1 MSVIHY
7 CNLMSFITIDPN
19 LFKFN
24 KIFFKNYGH
33 FDDSDTW
40 LQHLRGRVR
49 GLPWCQRL
57 AYATQWMPGQPK
69 LLGKTIPQS
78 FKENS

>member
-7 CNLMSFITIDPN
+7 CNLMNFITIDPN

-24 KIFFKNYGH
+24 KIFFKNYGQ

-40 LQHLRGRVR
+40 LQHLIEAESGDYRDVKASLCCTMNARPAKATWQNYPTK
-49 GLPWCQRL
+49 LQR
-57 AYATQWMPGQPK
+57 K
-69 LLGKTIPQS
+69 
-78 FKENS
+78 